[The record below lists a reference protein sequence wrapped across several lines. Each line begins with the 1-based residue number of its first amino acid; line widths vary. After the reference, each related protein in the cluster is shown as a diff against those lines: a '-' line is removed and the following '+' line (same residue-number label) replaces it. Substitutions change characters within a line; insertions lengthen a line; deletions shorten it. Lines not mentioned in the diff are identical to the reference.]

1 MDHRLNLIKILLEN
15 KAKRIRFEKDSESVQ
30 ELFRKLESNIF
41 DKSDSG
47 RGKNAEHLA
56 RMVHAVRSLHVA
68 HSSDLLPRFIADFSE
83 LSKKGTSANGD
94 DAIEYYID
102 SKTGDMKAKRIDVK
116 GINTTLS
123 QRADEKQREV
133 MGLTDSFYQLD
144 KRIGEVVGNIKVG
157 TLPKSSKEAVS
168 QVKKVARSE
177 SEKEYKELVKTID
190 SNFQSGKIN
199 PAQLRG
205 FIVDKF
211 KLNTPEVAWSLM
223 PSGPKKF
230 ILGPS
235 TEEGQRKL
243 PVIVPGKTIEHTIK
257 GTQIFADPTVPYSPI
272 YRNITISS
280 DDNPKKRSIRARPEI
295 LVRMG
300 DLSAQDRQKGLE
312 AVSKQK
318 GQEELQFANID
329 QNMLETLRSHIKD
342 NELLGKL
349 QNHLG
354 GFVRDK

>member
-1 MDHRLNLIKILLEN
+1 MDYRLKLIKILLES

-30 ELFRKLESNIF
+30 EVFRKLESNIF
-41 DKSDSG
+41 DGSDSA

-94 DAIEYYID
+94 DAMEYYID

-123 QRADEKQREV
+123 QRADEKKREV
-133 MGLTDSFYQLD
+133 MGLTDPFSQLHD
-144 KRIGEVVGNIKVG
+144 RIGEVVGGIKIRN
-157 TLPKSSKEAVS
+157 LPKSSKEAAS
-168 QVKKVARSE
+168 EVKKIARSE
-177 SEKEYKELVKTID
+177 SQKEYKELVKTID
-190 SNFQSGKIN
+190 SNIQSGKIDSS
-199 PAQLRG
+199 QLRG
-205 FIVDKF
+205 FIADKF
-211 KLNTPEVAWSLM
+211 KLSTPEVAWSLM
-223 PSGPKKF
+223 QSGSKKL

-235 TEEGQRKL
+235 TEEGQAKL

-257 GTQIFADPTVPYSPI
+257 GTQIFGNPTIPHSPI
-272 YRNITISS
+272 YRNITVSS
-280 DDNPKKRSIRARPEI
+280 DDDPEKRIIRARPEI
-295 LVRMG
+295 LVRIG

-312 AVSKQK
+312 AVSKEK
-318 GQEELQFANID
+318 GQEQLQFASID
-329 QNMLETLRSHIKD
+329 HNMLETLRSHIKD

-349 QNHLG
+349 KNHLS